1 MSKQSVCSGPLA
13 SLFGRHARSI
23 CFRKRQLI
31 FGVGARS
38 DAAFW
43 IEHGGVKLTQTSY
56 HGREAVIS
64 ILKMGD
70 FFGCEVFD
78 QSCPPRFVNAVAL
91 TDVRLARVDRALIL
105 STIKSQPSV
114 CLQVISLLTAL
125 ISELQLGVA
134 NNLSCSSDERLARA
148 LLSMSEMKLDS
159 GTAHALRVSQQELAD
174 MIGTTRQRVNAILQ
188 RFKKMGLIDYSQGLH
203 MYDSL
208 RSIARAIDL

>member
-1 MSKQSVCSGPLA
+1 
-13 SLFGRHARSI
+13 
-23 CFRKRQLI
+23 
-31 FGVGARS
+31 
-38 DAAFW
+38 
-43 IEHGGVKLTQTSY
+43 
-56 HGREAVIS
+56 
-64 ILKMGD
+64 
-70 FFGCEVFD
+70 
-78 QSCPPRFVNAVAL
+78 
-91 TDVRLARVDRALIL
+91 
-105 STIKSQPSV
+105 
-114 CLQVISLLTAL
+114 LQVISLLTAL